1 MAIAPIKGLKSWF
14 FHLVSPLST
23 SLNDLSKEQEEDG
36 RKILRK
42 SSKSSK
48 KKLSSEQIADLFC
61 VSLNFKDVKH

>member
-1 MAIAPIKGLKSWF
+1 M
-14 FHLVSPLST
+14 SPLST

-61 VSLNFKDVKH
+61 VSFHFKDVR